1 MIRKASLTTRAFLFS
16 FVPMCLVLAVSF
28 MALSAAVER
37 QVKKE
42 LRESLQNSADLVAR
56 ANAEWAGRI
65 RQFVAVLSDSAG
77 LKAAI
82 GLLRE
87 APSNPET
94 AVQIRSTIE
103 QQLREIHELVGYDL
117 LAISDWKGQT
127 VAAVEFRDGI
137 AHTPDELAAIPAEQ
151 QLVEL
156 GGVLYEFTTTP
167 IAVGGEQTGR
177 FILGSQ
183 FDLRRYNL
191 TGEAALV
198 RDGQLVRSTFAPAE
212 QASVQEQLR
221 RHCTRP
227 DADCEI
233 DRNGETLLVLPV
245 KQAGLGP
252 GFTLLEFRSLAGAV
266 REFTS
271 SWVQILMKVAGGGI
285 LVALLFTLL
294 TARSVTKPLRE
305 LVAQLLISEKSGKL
319 PERITTGQ
327 AAGELQLLTEAF
339 NRVATAERHSRHEL
353 EKAKLAA
360 EDANRAKGEFL
371 ANISHELR
379 TPMNGVIGMS
389 ELLLDT
395 GLNEEQSQY
404 ACTVRDSG
412 QSLLVIINDILDFS
426 RLDAGKMVL
435 NPAPF
440 DLRRT
445 IGEIKELLF
454 QQAAA
459 KGLRLAFYYQV
470 NAPSRL
476 IGDYGRIRQV
486 VTNLVGNAIKFTERG
501 EVGIRVECEEQSAR
515 EAVMQ
520 IAVQD
525 TGIGIPEDKLDLIFQ
540 KFTQAD
546 GSMTRRF
553 GGTGL
558 GLAIVKQLVEL
569 MGGKVGV
576 QSRSGEGSKFSVT
589 LRLPLDLSPE
599 TAPRPAGSITER
611 VIAEMNRE
619 AKLC

>member
-87 APSNPET
+87 APSNPGT
-94 AVQIRSTIE
+94 AVQVRSTIE
-103 QQLREIHELVGYDL
+103 QQLREIHDLVGYDL
-117 LAISDWKGQT
+117 LAISDWRGQT

-137 AHTPDELAAIPAEQ
+137 AHTPDQLASIRAEQ

-183 FDLRRYNL
+183 FDLRRYNM
-191 TGEAALV
+191 TGEAALI
-198 RDGQLVRSTFAPAE
+198 RDGRMVRSTFPATE

-221 RHCTRP
+221 RHCARP
-227 DADCEI
+227 EGDCEI
-233 DRNGETLLVLPV
+233 QRNGETFLVLPV

-252 GFTLLEFRSLAGAV
+252 GYTLLEFRSLAASV

-271 SWVQILMKVAGGGI
+271 SWVQILVKVASGGI
-285 LVALLFTLL
+285 LLALLFTLV
-294 TARSVTKPLRE
+294 TSRSVSKPLRE
-305 LVAQLLISEKSGKL
+305 LVTQLLISEKSGQL
-319 PERITTGQ
+319 PDRITTGQ
-327 AAGELQLLTEAF
+327 AAGELHLLTEVF
-339 NRVATAERHSRHEL
+339 NRVATAERRSRADM
-353 EKAKLAA
+353 EKAKVAA

-389 ELLLDT
+389 ELLLET
-395 GLNEEQSQY
+395 GLDEEQALY
-404 ACTVRDSG
+404 AATVRDSG
-412 QSLLVIINDILDFS
+412 RSLLVIINDILDFS
-426 RLDAGKMVL
+426 RLDAGKMTL
-435 NPAPF
+435 DPAPF
-440 DLRRT
+440 DLRCA
-445 IGEIKELLF
+445 IEEIKEQFLPK
-454 QQAAA
+454 AAA
-459 KGLRLAFYYQV
+459 KGLHLALYYQV
-470 NAPSRL
+470 DAPARV
-476 IGDYGRIRQV
+476 IGDCSRICQV
-486 VTNLVGNAIKFTERG
+486 VANLTDNAIKFTARG
-501 EVGIRVECEEQSAR
+501 DVGIRVESQEQSAG
-515 EAVMQ
+515 ETVMH
-520 IAVQD
+520 ITVED
-525 TGIGIPEDKLDLIFQ
+525 TGMGIPADKLDLIFQ

-546 GSMTRRF
+546 GSMTRRY

-569 MGGKVGV
+569 MEGTVDV
-576 QSRSGEGSKFSVT
+576 QSRAGEGSRFCVT
-589 LRLPLDLSPE
+589 LRLPLDASADGALHPDQS
-599 TAPRPAGSITER
+599 
-611 VIAEMNRE
+611 IAESVKE
-619 AKLC
+619 ARIC